1 MKLGIVNFH
10 AVPFRGCGLC
20 ENWPVESR
28 ALLKGV
34 VKFCQYCLNFLS
46 GKKCRKD
53 EVNNSLLSD
62 FKFLDSPRSG
72 SPTFVIGVNEF
83 LSVFPTF
90 IVWFRSYSL

>member
-1 MKLGIVNFH
+1 MVNFH
-10 AVPFRGCGLC
+10 AVPVRGCG
-20 ENWPVESR
+20 R

-46 GKKCRKD
+46 DKKKCSKD
-53 EVNNSLLSD
+53 DVNNSLLSD
-62 FKFLDSPRSG
+62 FKFLDRRRSG
-72 SPTFVIGVNEF
+72 SPTLVMGVNEF